1 MTPARAAHGAPAR
14 LPSLTAL
21 RFVAA
26 LLVFCFHATYE
37 NAFRDPDAGA
47 RFSQLFSKAGWVG
60 VSFFFVL
67 SGFLLTWSARP
78 HDSARRFW
86 RRRFFKIYPSHLLTA
101 LAALALMARAG
112 QPRPGVL
119 RNLLLVQTWTP
130 DVDVILSVNPVSWS
144 LACEALFYLAFPA
157 LLPAVRRIRPPH
169 LWPWAGALTAAVLC
183 VPLLARALLPAA
195 PHMTWLAVSEQH
207 YWFVFAFPPV
217 RALEFLLGMVMARIV
232 STGRWRAP
240 GTPTAALAL
249 AGAYALAL
257 RAPFD
262 YGLAAVTLVPV
273 TWLIT
278 AAAAAD
284 TRTTPTPGTTT
295 PGTRRAGTRASPL
308 RAPVMLRLGE
318 LSFAFYLTHRLVQVY
333 GHRALGAGR
342 TWSTPAAAAL
352 LAASALLTL
361 LLAWLLHTAVER
373 PVMRRFAAPRNA
385 APAPGAPGA
394 RPAPG
399 PQPAPAPPPAPV
411 PVPPSVPV
419 PPPVPAP
426 ARAPVPANG
435 DPTHGDTR

>member
-1 MTPARAAHGAPAR
+1 M
-14 LPSLTAL
+14 PSLTAL

-130 DVDVILSVNPVSWS
+130 DVDVILGVNPVSWS

-157 LLPAVRRIRPPH
+157 LLPAVRRIRPAR
-169 LWPWAGALTAAVLC
+169 LWPCAGALTAAVLC
-183 VPLLARALLPAA
+183 VPPLAGALLPAT
-195 PHMTWLAVSEQH
+195 PHMTWLPVSEQH

-217 RALEFLLGMVMARIV
+217 RALEFVLGMVMARIV
-232 STGRWRAP
+232 ATGRWKGP
-240 GTPTAALAL
+240 GTPTATLAL

-284 TRTTPTPGTTT
+284 TRTPATPATPTTPTT
-295 PGTRRAGTRASPL
+295 PLAGRRRAGPRARPL
-308 RAPVMLRLGE
+308 RAPLMLRLGE

-333 GHRALGAGR
+333 GHRALGEGR
-342 TWSTPAAAAL
+342 AWSTPAAAAL
-352 LAASALLTL
+352 LAASAALTL
-361 LLAWLLHTAVER
+361 LLAWILHTAFER
-373 PVMRRFAAPRNA
+373 PLMRRFATPRHT
-385 APAPGAPGA
+385 PPDTPV
-394 RPAPG
+394 
-399 PQPAPAPPPAPV
+399 PPPAPA
-411 PVPPSVPV
+411 VPV
-419 PPPVPAP
+419 PPPPVAAP
-426 ARAPVPANG
+426 PVAARAPVPASG